1 MAHKKKKKMTTYV
14 DEDLLRSAKVV
25 AARTDRKVY
34 EVFEEALKNY
44 LGASDPAEGAG
55 GWVGGTN
62 LRDFLAGDGRKERP
76 LPGAPDEEAE
86 KLSGGATLSDAVLAE
101 REERGY

>member
-1 MAHKKKKKMTTYV
+1 MARKKKMTTYV
-14 DEDLLRSAKVV
+14 DEDLLRLAKVV
-25 AARTDRKVY
+25 AASTDRKVY

-44 LGASDPAEGAG
+44 LGSPNSPQVAG
-55 GWVGGTN
+55 DRTGGTD
-62 LRDFLAGDGRKERP
+62 LRDLLAGDGSKERP

-86 KLSGGATLSDAVLAE
+86 ELPGGAMLSDAVLAE

>member
-1 MAHKKKKKMTTYV
+1 MARKKKMTTYV

-25 AARTDRKVY
+25 AAQTDRKVY

-44 LGASDPAEGAG
+44 LGSSDPAGGRAG
-55 GWVGGTN
+55 GTE
-62 LRDFLAGDGRKERP
+62 LRALLAGDGLKERP

-86 KLSGGATLSDAVLAE
+86 ELPGGATLSDAVLAE

>member
-1 MAHKKKKKMTTYV
+1 MARKKKMTTYV

-44 LGASDPAEGAG
+44 LGSSDPSEDAG
-55 GWVGGTN
+55 GRAGGTD
-62 LRDFLAGDGRKERP
+62 LRDLLAGDGSKERP
-76 LPGAPDEEAE
+76 VPGAPDEEAE
-86 KLSGGATLSDAVLAE
+86 ELPGGATLSDAVLTE

>member
-1 MAHKKKKKMTTYV
+1 MARKKKMTTYV

-44 LGASDPAEGAG
+44 LWSSDLAEGAG
-55 GWVGGTN
+55 GRDGGTD
-62 LRDFLAGDGRKERP
+62 LRDLLAGDGSKERP

-86 KLSGGATLSDAVLAE
+86 ELLGGATLSDAVLAE

>member
-1 MAHKKKKKMTTYV
+1 MARKKKMTTYV

-44 LGASDPAEGAG
+44 LGSSEPAEGAG
-55 GWVGGTN
+55 GRLGGTN
-62 LRDFLAGDGRKERP
+62 LRDLLVGDGRKERP
-76 LPGAPDEEAE
+76 LPGAPNEEAE
-86 KLSGGATLSDAVLAE
+86 ELPGDATLSDAVLAE

>member
-1 MAHKKKKKMTTYV
+1 MARKKMTTYV
-14 DEDLLRSAKVV
+14 DEDLLRSAKNL

-44 LGASDPAEGAG
+44 LGSPNSPQVAG
-55 GWVGGTN
+55 DRAGGTN
-62 LRDFLAGDGRKERP
+62 LRDLLAGEGRKERP

-86 KLSGGATLSDAVLAE
+86 EISSGAMLSDTVLAE
-101 REERGY
+101 REERTY